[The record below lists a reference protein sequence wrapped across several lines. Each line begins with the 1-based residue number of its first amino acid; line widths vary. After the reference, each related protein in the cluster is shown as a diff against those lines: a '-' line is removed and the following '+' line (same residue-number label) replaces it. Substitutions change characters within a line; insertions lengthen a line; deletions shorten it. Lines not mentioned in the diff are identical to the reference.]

1 MLSSGLKYSLW
12 AATLRFSR
20 GRGANTTGFYR
31 QTAEK
36 SALIYKS
43 RLCVILRRAE
53 ILHKR
58 GRKMN
63 KKNIRRGEIYLANL
77 EPIIGSEQGGIRPV
91 LIIQNN
97 KGNKHSGTTI
107 AAPITTKRIP
117 NRLPVHVFTFAGQSG
132 LPQNSSI
139 MLEQIRVLDKSRLTD
154 YVGRINDFTMDEVDR
169 ALKISVG
176 LNKKYN

>member
-1 MLSSGLKYSLW
+1 
-12 AATLRFSR
+12 
-20 GRGANTTGFYR
+20 
-31 QTAEK
+31 
-36 SALIYKS
+36 
-43 RLCVILRRAE
+43 
-53 ILHKR
+53 
-58 GRKMN
+58 MN
-63 KKNIRRGEIYLANL
+63 MKNIKRGEIYLADL
-77 EPIIGSEQGGIRPV
+77 EPITGSEQGGIRPV

-97 KGNKHSGTTI
+97 KGNKNSGTTI

-117 NRLPVHVFTFAGQSG
+117 NRLPVHVYTFAGSSG

-154 YVGRINDFTMDEVDR
+154 YIGWVNDFIMDEVDR

>member
-1 MLSSGLKYSLW
+1 MD
-12 AATLRFSR
+12 
-20 GRGANTTGFYR
+20 
-31 QTAEK
+31 
-36 SALIYKS
+36 
-43 RLCVILRRAE
+43 
-53 ILHKR
+53 
-58 GRKMN
+58 RK
-63 KKNIRRGEIYLANL
+63 IRRGQIYLANL

-107 AAPITTKRIP
+107 VAPITTRRIP
-117 NRLPVHVFTFAGQSG
+117 NRLPVHVYTFAGSSG
-132 LPQNSSI
+132 LPQNSSV

-176 LNKKYN
+176 LNSNKFYLCWNFLDKLLGENLITEAQRRKIESAVIKRLSDV